1 MGDFTVDC
9 PQCRENL
16 MVSTDFI
23 GQDVSCPACNF
34 VFKVNAPGAPVP
46 PQPQM
51 PVPPMPPQPQMAPGA
66 PIPPPAQPQMA
77 PGAPIPPPVQP
88 QMAPGAPVP
97 PQMAPGAMPGA
108 SVPPKAK
115 TPFNFMLFK
124 LIASGANIL
133 LAFIMFA
140 VATFVPMFWDKPDYA
155 AFYYLGTTDGSS
167 QYSSSVSVG
176 ESSYATAKNTRKI
189 VANTERIANGNK
201 YIYEIEEF
209 REIFFNWGF
218 FFLILAVVFA
228 VFPKPETKKKDN

>member
-1 MGDFTVDC
+1 MGDFTVNC

-77 PGAPIPPPVQP
+77 PGAPIPPPAQP

-108 SVPPKAK
+108 PVPPKAK
-115 TPFNFMLFK
+115 APFNFMLFK
-124 LIASGANIL
+124 MIASEASMR

-140 VATFVPMFWDKPDYA
+140 IVTCMAIF
-155 AFYYLGTTDGSS
+155 GSS
-167 QYSSSVSVG
+167 AYWADDFTSSSSYDGSVSVG
-176 ESSYATAKNTRKI
+176 QSSYATYRNAKLIVNNTNRIISRMHKAEQRKVI
-189 VANTERIANGNK
+189 S
-201 YIYEIEEF
+201 
-209 REIFFNWGF
+209 NWGF